1 MLGYH
6 QAKDIVSLGDFNVIN
21 LNNNKQAKRS
31 WKQYQTEPVTSLGKS
46 EAYGL
51 VCGFSDIEVI
61 DVDLKILCNDVKSP
75 THEELV
81 SVDIKWKQI
90 LAQLRQSIYKFDDK
104 VMIVKTK
111 NMGYHIIYRAKNI
124 EGNLKLA
131 KNKDNKALI
140 ETRGKGGYVV
150 MYDDF
155 VARDYTKL
163 RYILKNDRNAL
174 IDACRSFNEVVDAPF
189 KEFKH
194 KQDKREVI
202 QGEILPIDDFKARV
216 RTLDLLARKNWQIL
230 NEDAKGRTR
239 VLRPGNTTSDTSGNV
254 FKDGNLF
261 VFSSS
266 TEFEVETLY
275 NVFDVYRILYHDGDR
290 KSAIKSI
297 KSQGYGTKPTIVE
310 AERIANSFP
319 IDVLPQIPREYFES
333 LNNAQGMNIDFMATT
348 FLTEVA
354 GLLGNSKRLEI
365 EYGRTVQMNMYSAN
379 VGNSGDGKTPASNY
393 ASKPFKSRDNVE
405 VEIYKDAVK
414 KHDSKSDLPKPFNKS
429 YMVNDLTPEMRFVKL
444 QAIHRGIHQSVDEL
458 ATIFEQGKKED
469 TSSVLLSA
477 WSNENLKQE
486 RASENIKDRFVVKAG
501 FSISGGI
508 QPEVLYKNYDDGK
521 ANGLMARFLFA
532 FPEPKIVYRTISR
545 EARREAMVN
554 GDLYDDYVGKLFDD
568 KSIKHFN
575 WKYDSDGR
583 LINKPTHV
591 YTEEAEEYFMEL
603 TNKFKRYGS
612 KPSTNSSMIA
622 VLSKME
628 DYRAKFSLLLHILH
642 GENDIEVGVKYV
654 KMAQKLCDYYLHC
667 HNKLFSDKSAK
678 ANLKDI
684 ANDKRLNRTEKVLKA
699 QELGFSIK
707 ETSEALGISRSTVKS
722 ERKKSS

>member
-1 MLGYH
+1 MLGYQ
-6 QAKDIVSLGDFNVIN
+6 QAKNIMSLGDFNVIN
-21 LNNNKQAKRS
+21 LNNNKQAIRS
-31 WKQYQTEPVTSLGKS
+31 WKQYQTEPVTSLGES

-51 VCGFSDIEVI
+51 VCGYSDIEVI
-61 DVDLKILCNDVKSP
+61 DVDLKILCKDVKSP

-81 SVDIKWKQI
+81 NIDAKWKQI
-90 LAQLRQSIYKFDDK
+90 LTQLKQSIYKFDDK

-111 NMGYHIIYRAKNI
+111 NLGYHIIYRAKNI

-131 KNKDNKALI
+131 KNKSNKALI

-150 MYDDF
+150 MYNDF

-163 RYILKNDRNAL
+163 RYILNNDRNAL
-174 IDACRSFNEVVDAPF
+174 IEACRRFNETMDTPV
-189 KEFKH
+189 KES
-194 KQDKREVI
+194 KQKKNKREVI
-202 QGEILPIDDFKARV
+202 KGEILPIDDFKARV
-216 RTLDLLARKNWQIL
+216 SMLDLLASNGWEIL
-230 NEDAKGRTR
+230 NEDAEGRTR
-239 VLRPGNTTSDTSGNV
+239 VLRPDNPTSDTSGNV
-254 FKDGNLF
+254 FQDGNLYLYTN
-261 VFSSS
+261 S
-266 TEFEVETLY
+266 TAFDSETSY
-275 NVFDVYRILYHDGDR
+275 NVFDVYRILEHNGDL
-290 KSAIKSI
+290 KSAVKSI
-297 KSQGYGTKPTIVE
+297 SSQGYGTKPTIVE
-310 AERIANSFP
+310 SERTTNSFP

-333 LNNAQGMNIDFMATT
+333 LNKAQGMNIDFMATT
-348 FLTEVA
+348 FLTEVS

-379 VGNSGDGKTPASNY
+379 VGKSGDGKTPASNY

-405 VEIYKDAVK
+405 VETYKNAIK
-414 KHDSKSDLPKPFNKS
+414 KHDYKSDLPKPLNKS
-429 YMVNDLTPEMRFVKL
+429 YMINDVTPEMRLIKL

-477 WSNENLKQE
+477 WSNEDLKQE

-532 FPEPKIVYRTISR
+532 FPEPKIVLRTISR
-545 EARREAMVN
+545 QARREAMVN
-554 GDLYDDYVGKLFDD
+554 GDLYDDYVGKLFND
-568 KSIKHFN
+568 KGIKYFS

-603 TNKFKRYGS
+603 TNKFKLYGS

-642 GENDIEVGVKYV
+642 GENDTEVGVKYV

-707 ETSEALGISRSTVKS
+707 QTSEALGSISQYC
-722 ERKKSS
+722 

>member
-1 MLGYH
+1 MCSPV
-6 QAKDIVSLGDFNVIN
+6 QQN
-21 LNNNKQAKRS
+21 L
-31 WKQYQTEPVTSLGKS
+31 TS
-46 EAYGL
+46 
-51 VCGFSDIEVI
+51 
-61 DVDLKILCNDVKSP
+61 
-75 THEELV
+75 
-81 SVDIKWKQI
+81 
-90 LAQLRQSIYKFDDK
+90 
-104 VMIVKTK
+104 
-111 NMGYHIIYRAKNI
+111 
-124 EGNLKLA
+124 
-131 KNKDNKALI
+131 
-140 ETRGKGGYVV
+140 ET
-150 MYDDF
+150 
-155 VARDYTKL
+155 
-163 RYILKNDRNAL
+163 
-174 IDACRSFNEVVDAPF
+174 S
-189 KEFKH
+189 
-194 KQDKREVI
+194 
-202 QGEILPIDDFKARV
+202 
-216 RTLDLLARKNWQIL
+216 
-230 NEDAKGRTR
+230 
-239 VLRPGNTTSDTSGNV
+239 
-254 FKDGNLF
+254 
-261 VFSSS
+261 
-266 TEFEVETLY
+266 Y
-275 NVFDVYRILYHDGDR
+275 NVFDVYRILEHNGDL

-297 KSQGYGTKPTIVE
+297 SSQGYGTKPTIVE
-310 AERIANSFP
+310 SERITNSFP

-333 LNNAQGMNIDFMATT
+333 LNKAQGMNIDFMATT

-405 VEIYKDAVK
+405 VETYKNAIK
-414 KHDSKSDLPKPFNKS
+414 KHDYKSDLPKPLNKS
-429 YMVNDLTPEMRFVKL
+429 YMINDVTPEMRLIKL

-477 WSNENLKQE
+477 WSNEDLKQE

-532 FPEPKIVYRTISR
+532 FPEPKIVLRTISR
-545 EARREAMVN
+545 QARREAMVN
-554 GDLYDDYVGKLFDD
+554 GDLYDDYVGKLFND
-568 KSIKHFN
+568 KGIKYFS

-603 TNKFKRYGS
+603 TNKFKLYGS

>member
-1 MLGYH
+1 MLGYQ
-6 QAKDIVSLGDFNVIN
+6 QAKNIMSLGDFNVIN
-21 LNNNKQAKRS
+21 LNNNKQAIKS
-31 WKQYQTEPVTSLGKS
+31 WKQYQTKPVTSLGES

-51 VCGFSDIEVI
+51 VCGYSDIEVI
-61 DVDLKILCNDVKSP
+61 DVDLKILCKDVKSP

-81 SVDIKWKQI
+81 NIDAKWKQI
-90 LAQLRQSIYKFDDK
+90 LTQLKQSIYKFDDK

-111 NMGYHIIYRAKNI
+111 NLGYHIIYRAKNI

-131 KNKDNKALI
+131 KNKSNKALI

-150 MYDDF
+150 MYNDF

-163 RYILKNDRNAL
+163 RYILNNDRNAL
-174 IDACRSFNEVVDAPF
+174 IEACRRFNETMDTPV
-189 KEFKH
+189 KES
-194 KQDKREVI
+194 KQKKNKREVI
-202 QGEILPIDDFKARV
+202 KGEILPIDDFKARV
-216 RTLDLLARKNWQIL
+216 SMLDLLASNGWEIL
-230 NEDAKGRTR
+230 NEDAEGRTR
-239 VLRPGNTTSDTSGNV
+239 VLRPGKPTSDTSGNV
-254 FKDGNLF
+254 FQDGNLYLYTN
-261 VFSSS
+261 S
-266 TEFEVETLY
+266 TAFDSETSY
-275 NVFDVYRILYHDGDR
+275 NVFDVYRILEHNGDL
-290 KSAIKSI
+290 KSAVKSI
-297 KSQGYGTKPTIVE
+297 SSQGYGTKPTIVE
-310 AERIANSFP
+310 SERTTNSFP

-333 LNNAQGMNIDFMATT
+333 LNKAQGMNIDFMATT
-348 FLTEVA
+348 FLTEVS

-379 VGNSGDGKTPASNY
+379 VGKSGDGKTPASNY

-405 VEIYKDAVK
+405 VETYKNAIK
-414 KHDSKSDLPKPFNKS
+414 KHDYKSDLPKPLNKS
-429 YMVNDLTPEMRFVKL
+429 YMINDVTPEMRLIKL

-477 WSNENLKQE
+477 WSNEDLKQE

-532 FPEPKIVYRTISR
+532 FPEPKIVLRTISR
-545 EARREAMVN
+545 QARREAMVN
-554 GDLYDDYVGKLFDD
+554 GDLYDDYVGKLFND
-568 KSIKHFN
+568 KGIKYFS

-603 TNKFKRYGS
+603 TNKFKLYGS

-642 GENDIEVGVKYV
+642 GENDTEVGVKYV

-684 ANDKRLNRTEKVLKA
+684 ANDKRMNRTEKVLKA

-707 ETSEALGISRSTVKS
+707 QTSEALGVSHSTVKN
-722 ERKKSS
+722 ERKKGS

>member
-1 MLGYH
+1 MCSPV
-6 QAKDIVSLGDFNVIN
+6 QQN
-21 LNNNKQAKRS
+21 L
-31 WKQYQTEPVTSLGKS
+31 KS
-46 EAYGL
+46 E
-51 VCGFSDIEVI
+51 
-61 DVDLKILCNDVKSP
+61 
-75 THEELV
+75 
-81 SVDIKWKQI
+81 
-90 LAQLRQSIYKFDDK
+90 
-104 VMIVKTK
+104 
-111 NMGYHIIYRAKNI
+111 
-124 EGNLKLA
+124 
-131 KNKDNKALI
+131 
-140 ETRGKGGYVV
+140 
-150 MYDDF
+150 
-155 VARDYTKL
+155 
-163 RYILKNDRNAL
+163 
-174 IDACRSFNEVVDAPF
+174 
-189 KEFKH
+189 
-194 KQDKREVI
+194 
-202 QGEILPIDDFKARV
+202 
-216 RTLDLLARKNWQIL
+216 
-230 NEDAKGRTR
+230 
-239 VLRPGNTTSDTSGNV
+239 TS
-254 FKDGNLF
+254 
-261 VFSSS
+261 
-266 TEFEVETLY
+266 Y
-275 NVFDVYRILYHDGDR
+275 NVFDVYRILEHNGDL

-297 KSQGYGTKPTIVE
+297 SSQGYGTKPTIVE
-310 AERIANSFP
+310 SERITNSFP

-333 LNNAQGMNIDFMATT
+333 LNKAQGMNIDFMATT

-379 VGNSGDGKTPASNY
+379 VGKSGDGKTPASNY

-405 VEIYKDAVK
+405 VETYKNAIK
-414 KHDSKSDLPKPFNKS
+414 KHDYKSDLPKPLNKS
-429 YMVNDLTPEMRFVKL
+429 YMINDVTPEMRLIKL

-477 WSNENLKQE
+477 WSNEDLKQE

-532 FPEPKIVYRTISR
+532 FPEPKIVLRTISR
-545 EARREAMVN
+545 QARREAMVN
-554 GDLYDDYVGKLFDD
+554 GNLYDDYVGKLFND
-568 KSIKHFN
+568 KGIKYFS

-603 TNKFKRYGS
+603 TNKFKLYGS

>member
-81 SVDIKWKQI
+81 SIDVKWKQI

-174 IDACRSFNEVVDAPF
+174 IDACRSFNEVVDASV

-216 RTLDLLARKNWQIL
+216 STLDLLARKNWQIL
-230 NEDAKGRTR
+230 NEDAEGRTR
-239 VLRPGNTTSDTSGNV
+239 VLRPGNPTSDTSGNV
-254 FKDGNLF
+254 FRNGKLY

-275 NVFDVYRILYHDGDR
+275 NVFDVYRIL
-290 KSAIKSI
+290 
-297 KSQGYGTKPTIVE
+297 
-310 AERIANSFP
+310 
-319 IDVLPQIPREYFES
+319 
-333 LNNAQGMNIDFMATT
+333 
-348 FLTEVA
+348 
-354 GLLGNSKRLEI
+354 
-365 EYGRTVQMNMYSAN
+365 
-379 VGNSGDGKTPASNY
+379 
-393 ASKPFKSRDNVE
+393 
-405 VEIYKDAVK
+405 
-414 KHDSKSDLPKPFNKS
+414 
-429 YMVNDLTPEMRFVKL
+429 
-444 QAIHRGIHQSVDEL
+444 
-458 ATIFEQGKKED
+458 
-469 TSSVLLSA
+469 
-477 WSNENLKQE
+477 
-486 RASENIKDRFVVKAG
+486 
-501 FSISGGI
+501 
-508 QPEVLYKNYDDGK
+508 
-521 ANGLMARFLFA
+521 
-532 FPEPKIVYRTISR
+532 
-545 EARREAMVN
+545 
-554 GDLYDDYVGKLFDD
+554 
-568 KSIKHFN
+568 
-575 WKYDSDGR
+575 
-583 LINKPTHV
+583 
-591 YTEEAEEYFMEL
+591 
-603 TNKFKRYGS
+603 
-612 KPSTNSSMIA
+612 
-622 VLSKME
+622 
-628 DYRAKFSLLLHILH
+628 
-642 GENDIEVGVKYV
+642 
-654 KMAQKLCDYYLHC
+654 
-667 HNKLFSDKSAK
+667 
-678 ANLKDI
+678 
-684 ANDKRLNRTEKVLKA
+684 
-699 QELGFSIK
+699 
-707 ETSEALGISRSTVKS
+707 
-722 ERKKSS
+722 

>member
-1 MLGYH
+1 MLGYQ
-6 QAKDIVSLGDFNVIN
+6 QAKNIMSLGDFNVIN
-21 LNNNKQAKRS
+21 LNNNKQAIRS
-31 WKQYQTEPVTSLGKS
+31 WKQYQTEPVTSLGES

-51 VCGFSDIEVI
+51 VCGYSDIEVI
-61 DVDLKILCNDVKSP
+61 DVDLKILCKDVKSP

-81 SVDIKWKQI
+81 NIDAKWKQI
-90 LAQLRQSIYKFDDK
+90 LTQLKQSIYKFDDK

-111 NMGYHIIYRAKNI
+111 NLGYHIIYRAKNI

-131 KNKDNKALI
+131 KNKSNKALI

-150 MYDDF
+150 MYNDF

-163 RYILKNDRNAL
+163 RYILNNDRNAL
-174 IDACRSFNEVVDAPF
+174 IEACRRFNETMDTPV
-189 KEFKH
+189 KES
-194 KQDKREVI
+194 KQKKNKREVI
-202 QGEILPIDDFKARV
+202 KGEILPIDDFKARV
-216 RTLDLLARKNWQIL
+216 SMLDLLASNGWEIL
-230 NEDAKGRTR
+230 NEDAEGRTR
-239 VLRPGNTTSDTSGNV
+239 VLRPDNPTSDTSGNV
-254 FKDGNLF
+254 FQDGNLYLYTN
-261 VFSSS
+261 S
-266 TEFEVETLY
+266 TAFDSETSY
-275 NVFDVYRILYHDGDR
+275 NVFDVYRILEHNGDL
-290 KSAIKSI
+290 KSAVKSI
-297 KSQGYGTKPTIVE
+297 SSQGYGTKPTIVE
-310 AERIANSFP
+310 SERTTNSFP
-319 IDVLPQIPREYFES
+319 IDILPQIPREYFES
-333 LNNAQGMNIDFMATT
+333 LNKAQGMNIDFMATT
-348 FLTEVA
+348 FLTEVS

-379 VGNSGDGKTPASNY
+379 VGKSGDGKTPASNY

-405 VEIYKDAVK
+405 VETYKNAIK
-414 KHDSKSDLPKPFNKS
+414 KHDYKSDLPKPLNKS
-429 YMVNDLTPEMRFVKL
+429 YMINDVTPEMRLIKL

-477 WSNENLKQE
+477 WSNEDLKQE

-532 FPEPKIVYRTISR
+532 FPEPKIVLRTISR
-545 EARREAMVN
+545 QARREAMVN
-554 GDLYDDYVGKLFDD
+554 GDLYDDYVGKLFND
-568 KSIKHFN
+568 KGIKYFS

-603 TNKFKRYGS
+603 TNKFKLYGS

-642 GENDIEVGVKYV
+642 GENDTEVGVKYV

-707 ETSEALGISRSTVKS
+707 QTSEALGVSHSTVKN
-722 ERKKSS
+722 ERKKGS

>member
-1 MLGYH
+1 MLGYQ
-6 QAKDIVSLGDFNVIN
+6 QAKNIMSLGDFNVIN
-21 LNNNKQAKRS
+21 LNNNKQAIRS
-31 WKQYQTEPVTSLGKS
+31 WKQYQTEPVTSLGES

-51 VCGFSDIEVI
+51 VCGYSDIEVI
-61 DVDLKILCNDVKSP
+61 DVDLKILCKDVKSP

-81 SVDIKWKQI
+81 NIDAKWKQI
-90 LAQLRQSIYKFDDK
+90 LTQLKQSIYKFDDK

-111 NMGYHIIYRAKNI
+111 NLGYHIIYQAKNI

-131 KNKDNKALI
+131 KDKNNKALI
-140 ETRGKGGYVV
+140 ETRGKGGYVA
-150 MYDDF
+150 MYDDY
-155 VARDYTKL
+155 VVRDYTKL
-163 RYILKNDRNAL
+163 RYLSEDDRNAL
-174 IDACRSFNEVVDAPF
+174 IDACRSFNEVVDAPVNEN
-189 KEFKH
+189 KYK
-194 KQDKREVI
+194 KNKREVI
-202 QGEILPIDDFKARV
+202 KGEILPIDDFKARV
-216 RTLDLLARKNWQIL
+216 STLDLLASNGWEIL

-239 VLRPGNTTSDTSGNV
+239 VLRPGNPTSDTSGVV

-266 TEFEVETLY
+266 TEFDSETSY
-275 NVFDVYRILYHDGDR
+275 NVFDVYRILEHNGDL

-297 KSQGYGTKPTIVE
+297 SSQGYGTKPTIVE
-310 AERIANSFP
+310 SERITNSFP

-333 LNNAQGMNIDFMATT
+333 LNKAQGMNIDFMATT

-379 VGNSGDGKTPASNY
+379 VGKSGDGKTPASNY

-405 VEIYKDAVK
+405 VETYKNAIK
-414 KHDSKSDLPKPFNKS
+414 KHDYKSDLPKPLNKS
-429 YMVNDLTPEMRFVKL
+429 YMINDVTPEMRLIKL

-477 WSNENLKQE
+477 WSNEDLKQE

-532 FPEPKIVYRTISR
+532 FPEPKIVLRTISR
-545 EARREAMVN
+545 QARREAMVN
-554 GDLYDDYVGKLFDD
+554 GNLYDDYVGKLFND
-568 KSIKHFN
+568 KGIKYFS

-603 TNKFKRYGS
+603 TNKFKLYGS

-642 GENDIEVGVKYV
+642 GENDIEVGVKV
-654 KMAQKLCDYYLHC
+654 CKDGT
-667 HNKLFSDKSAK
+667 K
-678 ANLKDI
+678 AM
-684 ANDKRLNRTEKVLKA
+684 
-699 QELGFSIK
+699 
-707 ETSEALGISRSTVKS
+707 
-722 ERKKSS
+722 

>member
-6 QAKDIVSLGDFNVIN
+6 QAQDIMSQVGCNIIN

-31 WKQYQTEPVTSLGKS
+31 WKQYQTEPVTSLEKS

-51 VCGFSDIEVI
+51 VCGYSDIEAI
-61 DVDLKILCNDVKSP
+61 DVDLKILCKDVKIP

-81 SVDIKWKQI
+81 SVDVKWKQI
-90 LAQLRQSIYKFDDK
+90 LTQLKQSVYKFDDK

-111 NMGYHIIYRAKNI
+111 NLGFHIIYQAKNI

-131 KNKDNKALI
+131 KDKNNKALI
-140 ETRGKGGYVV
+140 ETRGKGGYVA
-150 MYDDF
+150 MYDDY
-155 VARDYTKL
+155 VVRDYTEL
-163 RYILKNDRNAL
+163 RYLSEDDRNAL
-174 IDACRSFNEVVDAPF
+174 IDACRSFNEVVDAPVNEN
-189 KEFKH
+189 KYK
-194 KQDKREVI
+194 KNKKEVI
-202 QGEILPIDDFKARV
+202 KGEILPIDDFKARV
-216 RTLDLLARKNWQIL
+216 STLDLLARKNWQIL
-230 NEDAKGRTR
+230 NEDAEGRTR
-239 VLRPGNTTSDTSGNV
+239 VLRPNNPTSDTSGVV
-254 FKDGNLF
+254 FKNGNLY

-266 TEFEVETLY
+266 TEFEVETPY
-275 NVFDVYRILYHDGDR
+275 NVFDVYRILYHNGDL

-297 KSQGYGTKPTIVE
+297 SSQGYGSKQTLVE
-310 AERIANSFP
+310 SERITNSFP

-333 LNNAQGMNIDFMATT
+333 LNKAQGMNIDFMATT

-405 VEIYKDAVK
+405 VETYKNAIK
-414 KHDSKSDLPKPFNKS
+414 KHDYKSDLPKPINKS
-429 YMVNDLTPEMRFVKL
+429 YMVNDLTPEMRFIKL

-477 WSNENLKQE
+477 WSNEDLKQE

-532 FPEPKIVYRTISR
+532 FPEPKIVFRTKSR
-545 EARREAMVN
+545 KARREAMVN
-554 GDLYDDYVGKLFDD
+554 DDLYDDYVSKLFND
-568 KSIKHFN
+568 KGIKYFS

-603 TNKFKRYGS
+603 TNKFKLYGIKS
-612 KPSTNSSMIA
+612 STNSSMIA

>member
-1 MLGYH
+1 MLGYQ
-6 QAKDIVSLGDFNVIN
+6 QAKNIMSLGDFNVIN
-21 LNNNKQAKRS
+21 LNNNKQAIRS
-31 WKQYQTEPVTSLGKS
+31 WKQYQTEPVTSLGES

-51 VCGFSDIEVI
+51 VCGYSDIEVI
-61 DVDLKILCNDVKSP
+61 DVDLKILCKDVKSP

-81 SVDIKWKQI
+81 NIDAKWKQI
-90 LAQLRQSIYKFDDK
+90 LTQLKQSIYKFDDK

-111 NMGYHIIYRAKNI
+111 NLGYHIIYRAKNI

-131 KNKDNKALI
+131 KNKSNKALI

-150 MYDDF
+150 MYNDF

-163 RYILKNDRNAL
+163 RYILNNDRNAL
-174 IDACRSFNEVVDAPF
+174 IEACRRFNETMDTPV
-189 KEFKH
+189 KES
-194 KQDKREVI
+194 KQKKNKREVI
-202 QGEILPIDDFKARV
+202 KGEILPIDDFKARV
-216 RTLDLLARKNWQIL
+216 SMLDLLASNGWEIL
-230 NEDAKGRTR
+230 NEDAEGRTR
-239 VLRPGNTTSDTSGNV
+239 VLRPGNPTSDTSGNV
-254 FKDGNLF
+254 FQDGNLYLYTN
-261 VFSSS
+261 S
-266 TEFEVETLY
+266 TAFDSETSY
-275 NVFDVYRILYHDGDR
+275 NVFDVYRILEHNGDL
-290 KSAIKSI
+290 KSAVKSI
-297 KSQGYGTKPTIVE
+297 SSQGYGTKPTIVE
-310 AERIANSFP
+310 SERTTNSFP

-333 LNNAQGMNIDFMATT
+333 LNKAQGMNIDFMATT
-348 FLTEVA
+348 FLTEVS

-379 VGNSGDGKTPASNY
+379 VGKSGDGKTPASNY

-405 VEIYKDAVK
+405 VETYKNAIK
-414 KHDSKSDLPKPFNKS
+414 KHDYKSDLPKPLNKS
-429 YMVNDLTPEMRFVKL
+429 YMINDVTPEMRLIKL

-477 WSNENLKQE
+477 WSNEDLKQE

-532 FPEPKIVYRTISR
+532 FPEPKIVLRTISR
-545 EARREAMVN
+545 QARREAMVN
-554 GDLYDDYVGKLFDD
+554 GDLYDDYVGKLFND
-568 KSIKHFN
+568 KGIKYFS

-603 TNKFKRYGS
+603 TNKFKLYGS

-642 GENDIEVGVKYV
+642 GENDTEVGVKYV

-684 ANDKRLNRTEKVLKA
+684 ANDKRMNRTEKVLKA

-707 ETSEALGISRSTVKS
+707 QTSEALGVSHSTVKN
-722 ERKKSS
+722 ERKKGS